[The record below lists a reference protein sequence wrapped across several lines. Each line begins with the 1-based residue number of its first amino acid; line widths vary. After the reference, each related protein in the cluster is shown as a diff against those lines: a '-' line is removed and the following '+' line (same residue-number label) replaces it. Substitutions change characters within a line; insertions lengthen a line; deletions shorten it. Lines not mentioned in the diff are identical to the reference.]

1 MTYIE
6 LPIRAKRAKYIIF
19 MIVFCVYY
27 SYFAYLKAVIYTHI
41 DNNYRHMDTK
51 TISAKAAAA
60 IILIAAIV
68 MIIPAAPAFSQ
79 TTDSGIS
86 GENGSTVKKT
96 LRIGYFPNINHAQ
109 AVIGLGNGTF
119 QKALGNNVDVKTF
132 IFNAG
137 PSAMEALFAKQVDVT
152 YVGPNPAINAYV
164 VSQGKDLRII
174 SGASSGGA
182 VFVVRNDSEIQT
194 TKDFANKKFASPQLG
209 NTQDVALRK
218 YLLDNGYK
226 TKENGGNVEVVPAKP
241 SDILTLML
249 KKDIDGAWV
258 PEPWGERLIK
268 EANARLF
275 IDERD
280 LWPPNG
286 QFVTGHIV
294 ARTDYLQNNP
304 DIIKKLL
311 AAHVDETLWI
321 NSHKEEAI
329 KAFNVEL
336 KKITGQIIP
345 EDQLRG
351 ALAKLELTYDPI
363 KLSLFQS
370 ANSAFD
376 IGFLGKTR
384 PDLSGIY
391 DLKLL
396 DEVLSEKG
404 LPAIETGGQEQTGID
419 SVL

>member
-1 MTYIE
+1 MN
-6 LPIRAKRAKYIIF
+6 AKGKLVISSGII
-19 MIVFCVYY
+19 V
-27 SYFAYLKAVIYTHI
+27 AVILSSIFYSDSSSLFVESVNDSTQ
-41 DNNYRHMDTK
+41 N
-51 TISAKAAAA
+51 SSS
-60 IILIAAIV
+60 
-68 MIIPAAPAFSQ
+68 SQ
-79 TTDSGIS
+79 I
-86 GENGSTVKKT
+86 

-119 QKALGNNVDVKTF
+119 QKDLGNNVEVKTF
-132 IFNAG
+132 VFNAG

-182 VFVVRNDSEIQT
+182 VFVVRNDSGIQS

-226 TKENGGNVEVVPAKP
+226 TKENGGNVEVVPAKNA
-241 SDILTLML
+241 DILTLML
-249 KKDIDGAWV
+249 KKEIDGAWV

-275 IDERD
+275 LDERD
-280 LWPPNG
+280 RWPPNG

-304 DIIKKLL
+304 DVIKKLL
-311 AAHVDETLWI
+311 AAHVDETEWI

-336 KKITGQIIP
+336 KKLTGQAIP

-351 ALAKLELTYDPI
+351 SLARLELTYDPI

-391 DLKLL
+391 DLKIL

-404 LPAIETGGQEQTGID
+404 LPTVGGGGGGGQEQTGID